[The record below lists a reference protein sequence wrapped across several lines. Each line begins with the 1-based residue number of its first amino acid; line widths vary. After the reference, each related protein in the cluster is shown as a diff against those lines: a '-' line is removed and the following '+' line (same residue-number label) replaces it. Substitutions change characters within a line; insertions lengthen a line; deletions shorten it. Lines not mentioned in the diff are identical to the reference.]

1 MINIYVVLIG
11 RYFVFGDLFFV
22 IVLLVEIGYLG
33 SKVYCYYFFLLFLTV
48 LLINFYGY
56 NRNDGY

>member
-33 SKVYCYYFFLLFLTV
+33 SKVYCYYFFIIIFNGFVKKFLW
-48 LLINFYGY
+48 I
-56 NRNDGY
+56 